1 MPYMRKVCMYVCIHE
16 YILVLMRIFA
26 FRSASMFRWVDRQI
40 DMISLSTPIFL
51 ISGKAFISTCIHSW
65 PECMYVSRLAFEE
78 ALSKVA
84 ETSQGRLRYSVVR
97 PTAFFKSV
105 SGQFE
110 LLQQVGTVRH
120 FIIFVPMH
128 MLTHVSKYA
137 CMYVCMSCI
146 YVCVYYSLILLL
158 LS

>member
-1 MPYMRKVCMYVCIHE
+1 MYVCW
-16 YILVLMRIFA
+16 M
-26 FRSASMFRWVDRQI
+26 
-40 DMISLSTPIFL
+40 
-51 ISGKAFISTCIHSW
+51 C
-65 PECMYVSRLAFEE
+65 VSRLAFEE
-78 ALSKVA
+78 ALSKAA

-120 FIIFVPMH
+120 FIIFVPMR
-128 MLTHVSKYA
+128 MLTHVG
-137 CMYVCMSCI
+137 MYVCSI
-146 YVCVYYSLILLL
+146 YVCIYYSLILLL